1 MNIRLQAEW
10 SVSSQIAS
18 TITCNDFIM
27 YLDVESDF
35 DGTAKTKSTY
45 SEIEKIKLM
54 YCGTNGLTETYSG
67 SSALAAHGH
76 EVHRDLMVRYAGI
89 NPTDPEGWAASFHDS
104 SETGGGLHDKR
115 HADNYK
121 IRYWAL
127 EPVNLK
133 EKLDQLSYE
142 FNFVFKRRPDGSMA
156 YIMPGAGNGSNSAY
170 QASDAAATITKSD
183 IERNSF
189 KLSQTSIDDIITK
202 MVINNELHPA
212 QDNEYV
218 TSTTGVNTANREK
231 FAFNDK
237 ENILEVNLDMNV
249 GTPAT
254 TPATDHNADF
264 YSFIDHLHGDIKDV
278 VSCSITNPS
287 KAYNLET
294 GDVILFSD
302 MPYSAGADA
311 FTNKY
316 FMITNLVR
324 KIGSIDITAREVS

>member
-1 MNIRLQAEW
+1 
-10 SVSSQIAS
+10 
-18 TITCNDFIM
+18 
-27 YLDVESDF
+27 
-35 DGTAKTKSTY
+35 
-45 SEIEKIKLM
+45 
-54 YCGTNGLTETYSG
+54 
-67 SSALAAHGH
+67 
-76 EVHRDLMVRYAGI
+76 
-89 NPTDPEGWAASFHDS
+89 
-104 SETGGGLHDKR
+104 
-115 HADNYK
+115 
-121 IRYWAL
+121 
-127 EPVNLK
+127 
-133 EKLDQLSYE
+133 
-142 FNFVFKRRPDGSMA
+142 MA

-170 QASDAAATITKSD
+170 QANDAAATITKND

-189 KLSQTSIDDIITK
+189 KLSQTSIDDVITK

-218 TSTTGVNTANREK
+218 TSTTGVNTTKREK

-237 ENILEVNLDMNV
+237 ENIIEVNLDMNV

-278 VSCSITNPS
+278 VSCSINNPS